1 MNYLP
6 ITFLP
11 ITFESLLSHKST
23 MVIHTKCIHLT
34 DLSVGGIGFGAVT
47 AGMHSSC
54 PITI

>member
-47 AGMHSSC
+47 AGLHSNC
-54 PITI
+54 LITI